1 MKIGLNAISFVPG
14 KMGGMETYFRNLV
27 TLLQR
32 LDQSNRYTIFCDRR
46 YASEF
51 ALENPSFSVETVNYA
66 KPSLKWFARGVL
78 RNLCDL
84 DILRMDLKGA
94 DVEVM
99 HHPFTAL
106 APRGLPIPSV
116 LTFWDMQ
123 QEFFPEF
130 FTPAEL
136 RKRRRT
142 FRVSAEE
149 ATRVIV
155 SASFT
160 KECLVERYAIDPEK
174 IEVIY
179 TGYSA
184 SYRVIE
190 DQEGLQRV
198 AQRYRLERPFLYY
211 PAATWPHKNHKNL
224 LAALKILT
232 RDFGFDG
239 ELVLTGVAMNSHAEM
254 LREVERLG
262 LSDRVKMLGYLDYA
276 ELPYLYNLATMMVFP
291 SFFEGF
297 GIPLV
302 EAMACGCP
310 VACSD
315 ATSLPEIVGEAGLL
329 FDPASPG
336 DIAQKVW
343 HAWSDAGRRRKMAA
357 AGVER
362 AALFHWETTARRTLE
377 VYRKAAGGAS

>member
-14 KMGGMETYFRNLV
+14 RMGGMETYFRNLV

-32 LDQSNRYTIFCDRR
+32 LDQSNRYTLFCDRR
-46 YASEF
+46 FASEF
-51 ALENPSFSVETVNYA
+51 ALENPSFSIEPVNYA

-78 RNLCDL
+78 RNLCSL
-84 DILRMDLKGA
+84 DILRAELKGA
-94 DVEVM
+94 DVDVM

-106 APRGLPIPSV
+106 APPGLSIPSV

-142 FRVSAEE
+142 FRASAEE

-155 SASFT
+155 SAHFT

-179 TGYSA
+179 TGYGA
-184 SYRVIE
+184 SYRVLE
-190 DQEGLQRV
+190 DAEGLRKV
-198 AQRYRLERPFLYY
+198 AERYRLERPFLYY

-224 LAALKILT
+224 LAALQILT
-232 RDFGFDG
+232 GELGFDG
-239 ELVLTGVAMNSHAEM
+239 ELVLTGVAMNSHAD
-254 LREVERLG
+254 LLKEVARLG

-310 VACSD
+310 IACSNT
-315 ATSLPEIVGEAGLL
+315 TSLPEIVGEAGLL
-329 FDPASPG
+329 FDPASPR
-336 DIAQKVW
+336 DIAQKIW
-343 HAWSDAGRRRKMAA
+343 QAWSDEDKRRSMAS
-357 AGVER
+357 AGVKR
-362 AALFHWETTARRTLE
+362 ARLFEWETTARRTLE
-377 VYRKAAGGAS
+377 VYGKAAGGAS